1 MIATLFEHLRDWV
14 FISSYYSHLINYS
27 ELLLSLCLLVL
38 SVYGLFHQFKG
49 LQIIWFSL
57 LFLAY
62 YLWGNV
68 ITQWSPK
75 ICSPRYPG
83 RYLYLCCTWTSGNYI
98 VSKCKLQFPLPKLH
112 FLFFVWRKKPAI
124 KTLMNQ
130 ILILILM

>member
-62 YLWGNV
+62 YLWGNI

-98 VSKCKLQFPLPKLH
+98 VSKCKLQFSCQNYI
-112 FLFFVWRKKPAI
+112 FSSLFEEKSFDESDPDPDPDVK
-124 KTLMNQ
+124 
-130 ILILILM
+130 